1 MSETATQAAASEAA
15 ETASRGEQDV
25 LDQLLRP
32 EVQKSLSEL
41 IEQLPKLS
49 EMVGMMTKAY
59 DIAQSVATDRILID
73 DLKGGLNEIVK
84 PIQEKAKGIAQSVV
98 EANDRAQLD
107 TSTVG
112 LFGVLKM
119 LKDPQVQKTF
129 RFIQAFLDV
138 TAERQN
144 QK

>member
-1 MSETATQAAASEAA
+1 MSETVTQAANTEVVEAA
-15 ETASRGEQDV
+15 NSGEQDV

-32 EVQKSLSEL
+32 EVQKSLADL
-41 IEQLPKLS
+41 VEQLPKLS
-49 EMVGMMTKAY
+49 EMVGVMTKAY
-59 DIAQSVATDRILID
+59 DLAQTLASDRVLID
-73 DLKGGLNEIVK
+73 DIKGGLNDIVK
-84 PIQEKAKGIAQSVV
+84 PIGEKAKGIAQAAV
-98 EANDRAQLD
+98 EAGDRAQLD
-107 TSTVG
+107 NSTIG

-129 RFIQAFLDV
+129 RFIQAFLEV